1 MELDL
6 HGFELDEAKME
17 VLHALAE
24 CRVNEDAVLDLVHGY
39 HHGSILLRYFRSAR
53 FRAQMAREGFVIQR
67 MEVVNRGKT
76 RYHLKKS

>member
-6 HGFELDEAKME
+6 HGFELDEAKTE

-39 HHGSILLRYFRSAR
+39 HGAILLSYFRSSR
-53 FRAQMAREGFVIQR
+53 FRAAMARQGFGILR
-67 MEVVNRGKT
+67 MEVLNQGKT
-76 RYHLKKS
+76 RYHLKRP

>member
-17 VLHALAE
+17 VLQALAE

-39 HHGSILLRYFRSAR
+39 HGAILLRYFRSAR
-53 FRAQMAREGFVIQR
+53 FRAQMTREGFVIRR

-76 RYHLKKS
+76 RYHLKLL

>member
-24 CRVNEDAVLDLVHGY
+24 CLATEDTVLDLVHGY
-39 HHGSILLRYFRSAR
+39 HGAILLRYFRSTR
-53 FRAQMAREGFVIQR
+53 FRAAMARQGFGILR
-67 MEVVNRGKT
+67 MEVINQGKT